1 MKQTKEMENKLL
13 YNKRNKKFLFGKII
27 IPKFMKKKKEKNY
40 IEQNPKSY
48 TNKNY
53 YKKRKKNMRN

>member
-27 IPKFMKKKKEKNY
+27 IPKFMKKKKEKKLY
-40 IEQNPKSY
+40 RTKPK
-48 TNKNY
+48 KL
-53 YKKRKKNMRN
+53 YK